1 MTFKY
6 YDVVRAASPS
16 DLAERLT
23 QKLKEGW
30 QPFGSPVA
38 ITPYT
43 LMQAIAAEG
52 DVTTP
57 VVVQSSDDGSAVIST
72 TSEPEYYYVV
82 VLAGQ
87 SNNIAT
93 GEGLPLPETYDRP
106 DPRIKQLARRST
118 VTPGG
123 ESCAYNDIIQADHC
137 LHDVQDMSGY
147 NHPKADLSKGQYGLV
162 GHGLHIAR
170 KLLPFIPEKAGILL
184 VPCGRGGSA
193 FTDRDVGTFSE
204 TTGASADSARWGVG
218 QPLYQDLISRTK
230 AALEKSPE
238 NVLLAVV
245 WMQGEA
251 DLQSSSYAQQPALFT
266 AMVSQFRTDLGAY
279 AGQCTGGSAAG
290 VPWICGD
297 TTHYWKKTY
306 ATQYETVYGG
316 YKKQESQNVFFVPFM
331 TDENGNNT
339 PTNLPAEDPDIVA
352 VGYYG
357 AASRTKDNWTTT
369 QRDMHFS
376 SWARRGIISDRLAT
390 AILTHSG
397 RAADFISGEAP
408 DTTTGASGSGNTGS
422 TTPPDS
428 GTTDTSVT
436 SLLATG
442 GELSAQGW
450 TFSGGQSSLVDDST
464 ASGGKAFS
472 FSKATGSNA
481 AWTLTRPFT
490 SGADLLKAGGRVS
503 MRFKLAGDYVAGK
516 LGAAIYLQISPDAI
530 PDGVTFD
537 AADASDAGPFV
548 MAFYVQSATS
558 GNRNKLNVCHHR
570 SPKNTVLASFGDF
583 NNEWHTMEF
592 EFAGNNSVLVTP
604 VVDGVKGTPFSLAYS
619 PASASVPAAVADTL
633 VLTDVSATSG
643 TYGVE
648 VESLSVTV
656 NAAAA
661 AA

>member
-204 TTGASADSARWGVG
+204 TTGA
-218 QPLYQDLISRTK
+218 
-230 AALEKSPE
+230 
-238 NVLLAVV
+238 
-245 WMQGEA
+245 
-251 DLQSSSYAQQPALFT
+251 
-266 AMVSQFRTDLGAY
+266 
-279 AGQCTGGSAAG
+279 
-290 VPWICGD
+290 
-297 TTHYWKKTY
+297 
-306 ATQYETVYGG
+306 
-316 YKKQESQNVFFVPFM
+316 
-331 TDENGNNT
+331 
-339 PTNLPAEDPDIVA
+339 
-352 VGYYG
+352 
-357 AASRTKDNWTTT
+357 
-369 QRDMHFS
+369 
-376 SWARRGIISDRLAT
+376 
-390 AILTHSG
+390 
-397 RAADFISGEAP
+397 
-408 DTTTGASGSGNTGS
+408 
-422 TTPPDS
+422 
-428 GTTDTSVT
+428 
-436 SLLATG
+436 
-442 GELSAQGW
+442 
-450 TFSGGQSSLVDDST
+450 
-464 ASGGKAFS
+464 
-472 FSKATGSNA
+472 
-481 AWTLTRPFT
+481 
-490 SGADLLKAGGRVS
+490 
-503 MRFKLAGDYVAGK
+503 
-516 LGAAIYLQISPDAI
+516 
-530 PDGVTFD
+530 
-537 AADASDAGPFV
+537 
-548 MAFYVQSATS
+548 
-558 GNRNKLNVCHHR
+558 
-570 SPKNTVLASFGDF
+570 
-583 NNEWHTMEF
+583 
-592 EFAGNNSVLVTP
+592 
-604 VVDGVKGTPFSLAYS
+604 
-619 PASASVPAAVADTL
+619 
-633 VLTDVSATSG
+633 
-643 TYGVE
+643 
-648 VESLSVTV
+648 
-656 NAAAA
+656 
-661 AA
+661 